1 MHVAEFFNRVYSE
14 TDRYWWQGEDRLSTD
29 PDFYPRSLLTQHTL
43 RMLRSLPPGRALDLG
58 AGEGSDAIRLAMLHY
73 QVDAVEVSHV
83 AATKIVRFA
92 AEAGVSSR
100 VSVAVAD
107 VEDYVPTGSYDII
120 ICNGVLHYIEDKV
133 PVMLKMQAAT
143 RVGGLNV
150 ISLWSTFT
158 GVPECHNSVATFCD
172 DENGIVV
179 KMYNSWSKELVYFE
193 RDKAE
198 ASHSDLPPHRHSHI
212 KLIARRTV

>member
-1 MHVAEFFNRVYSE
+1 
-14 TDRYWWQGEDRLSTD
+14 
-29 PDFYPRSLLTQHTL
+29 
-43 RMLRSLPPGRALDLG
+43 
-58 AGEGSDAIRLAMLHY
+58 
-73 QVDAVEVSHV
+73 VDAVEVSHV
-83 AATKIVRFA
+83 AAAKIVRFA

-100 VSVAVAD
+100 VKVVTAD
-107 VEDYVPTGSYDII
+107 VEDYVPAGSYDII

-133 PVMLKMQAAT
+133 PVILKMQAAT
-143 RVGGLNV
+143 RVGGFNV

-179 KMYNSWSKELVYFE
+179 KMYNSWSKQLVYFE

-212 KLIARRTV
+212 KLIARRTA